1 MPNNESEVKTMNL
14 LEELFK
20 YLNEEKSMLL
30 ESEKQDKMY
39 NDFTENFL
47 DEDGDNER
55 AFRSLYYEATK
66 NAFIAGFNV
75 AKQLIK

>member
-1 MPNNESEVKTMNL
+1 MDMI
-14 LEELFK
+14 EELFR
-20 YLNEEKSMLL
+20 YLKAEKSSILDTEKQNIMYDDFTGNVLEENEENYK
-30 ESEKQDKMY
+30 
-39 NDFTENFL
+39 
-47 DEDGDNER
+47 

>member
-1 MPNNESEVKTMNL
+1 MHESEVKTVNL
-14 LEELFK
+14 LEELFEHIDR
-20 YLNEEKSMLL
+20 NHSEML
-30 ESEKQDKMY
+30 EPENQVEMY

-47 DEDGDNER
+47 DENGDNER
-55 AFRSLYYEATK
+55 AFRILYYEATK

>member
-1 MPNNESEVKTMNL
+1 VKTVNL

-20 YLNEEKSMLL
+20 YLSEEKSTLL
-30 ESEKQDKMY
+30 EPESQVEMY
-39 NDFTENFL
+39 NDFTGNFL
-47 DEDGDNER
+47 DENGDNER

-75 AKQLIK
+75 AKQLMK

>member
-1 MPNNESEVKTMNL
+1 MI
-14 LEELFK
+14 EELFR
-20 YLNEEKSMLL
+20 YLKAEKSSILDTEKQNIMYDDFTGNVLEENEENYK
-30 ESEKQDKMY
+30 
-39 NDFTENFL
+39 
-47 DEDGDNER
+47 

>member
-1 MPNNESEVKTMNL
+1 MNL
-14 LEELFK
+14 LEELFEHIDR
-20 YLNEEKSMLL
+20 NHSEML
-30 ESEKQDKMY
+30 EPEKQIEMY
-39 NDFTENFL
+39 NDFTRNFL

>member
-1 MPNNESEVKTMNL
+1 MDMI
-14 LEELFK
+14 EELFR
-20 YLNEEKSMLL
+20 YLKAEKSSILDTEKQNKMYDDFTGNVLEENEENYK
-30 ESEKQDKMY
+30 
-39 NDFTENFL
+39 
-47 DEDGDNER
+47 

>member
-1 MPNNESEVKTMNL
+1 MNL

-20 YLNEEKSMLL
+20 YLSEEKPTLL
-30 ESEKQDKMY
+30 EPESQVEMY
-39 NDFTENFL
+39 NDFTGNFL

>member
-1 MPNNESEVKTMNL
+1 MTL

-20 YLNEEKSMLL
+20 YLMDEKSTLL
-30 ESEKQDKMY
+30 EPEKQVKMY
-39 NDFTENFL
+39 DDFTENFL

-55 AFRSLYYEATK
+55 AFHSLYYEATK